1 MDETLLKK
9 LRTLLI
15 TSEHIG
21 FMEANSGMVDEYK
34 VLELRD
40 SLEELVSEFMTWF
53 ADKYDN

>member
-1 MDETLLKK
+1 
-9 LRTLLI
+9 
-15 TSEHIG
+15 
-21 FMEANSGMVDEYK
+21 MEANSGMVDEYK